1 MRSLGLLY
9 LSVGHAFTEDK
20 EGIAFSEKI
29 FFVQFF
35 GPELDVGHLLA
46 ARHLLGRHEDLAAI
60 RTRRILYQKK
70 NWFQLQRYSGMNY
83 QFWFKIKID
92 CKAMELHV

>member
-1 MRSLGLLY
+1 MLSTEHFKNSDKKYRSFKIYMRSLGLLY

-20 EGIAFSEKI
+20 EGIAFPEKI

-60 RTRRILYQKK
+60 RTRRILYKK
-70 NWFQLQRYSGMNY
+70 N
-83 QFWFKIKID
+83 
-92 CKAMELHV
+92 